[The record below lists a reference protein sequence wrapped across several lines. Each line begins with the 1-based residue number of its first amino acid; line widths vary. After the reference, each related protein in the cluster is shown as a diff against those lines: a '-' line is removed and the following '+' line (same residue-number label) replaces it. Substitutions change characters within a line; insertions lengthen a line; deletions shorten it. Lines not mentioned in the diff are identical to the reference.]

1 MSKKQ
6 VPSYLGK
13 GRNHIYSKKNK
24 SYQASTGSDEPDLA
38 ACLKIQRKTTKAS
51 KTKASKAKASKMKA
65 SRTKASIRTHTG
77 VDMLPCGNGES
88 KHVKERM
95 GCFFVILFTSRY
107 TFLDQIASNLE
118 SKQIYKCI

>member
-51 KTKASKAKASKMKA
+51 KAKASK
-65 SRTKASIRTHTG
+65 TKASIRTHTG